1 MPLKPNKKTCHNLL
15 EDTVKGLNTGVTF
28 DHVLC
33 KNTWSNVSW
42 ERWIKCIVGEV
53 LGKIVVYGCD
63 WSFENLS
70 GSHCQSQVKNCL
82 LVKCCYSGSCT
93 SQYNS
98 HINYNMGGGGEGGR
112 TNQTALKWSI
122 IWMDP
127 KFSIDFMKLYK
138 FLLIIYYIHFE
149 ITGYPISLISS
160 LWCNLF
166 TNGTNP
172 IISVWQRQ
180 LLQLFTNQ
188 LSPES
193 VDYL

>member
-70 GSHCQSQVKNCL
+70 GSHRQSQVKNCF
-82 LVKCCYSGSCT
+82 LVKCCYSGSCNLIGRLT
-93 SQYNS
+93 FWSLSFFIQILNS
-98 HINYNMGGGGEGGR
+98 VHQPDLEYL
-112 TNQTALKWSI
+112 TNK
-122 IWMDP
+122 
-127 KFSIDFMKLYK
+127 K
-138 FLLIIYYIHFE
+138 
-149 ITGYPISLISS
+149 
-160 LWCNLF
+160 LF
-166 TNGTNP
+166 TWPGWWWPLRLPN
-172 IISVWQRQ
+172 RQ
-180 LLQLFTNQ
+180 SLLPNTTLI
-188 LSPES
+188 
-193 VDYL
+193 

>member
-1 MPLKPNKKTCHNLL
+1 M
-15 EDTVKGLNTGVTF
+15 
-28 DHVLC
+28 
-33 KNTWSNVSW
+33 
-42 ERWIKCIVGEV
+42 IKCIMREVNQMHCGRSPRKDCCLWLWLIIWKPQWKSLSESSKELFVGQV
-53 LGKIVVYGCD
+53 LLFWFMYFPIQ
-63 WSFENLS
+63 LS
-70 GSHCQSQVKNCL
+70 HKL
-82 LVKCCYSGSCT
+82 
-93 SQYNS
+93 QY
-98 HINYNMGGGGEGGR
+98 GGGGEGGR